1 MPHETGRVNV
11 SVPFINRPVATT
23 LLTIGITLAGAA
35 AFSLLPVAPLPQVD
49 LPTISVS
56 ASLPGAS
63 PETMAASVAMPL
75 ERSLGRI
82 AGISEMTSSSGLGS
96 TRIVVQFDLDRDINA
111 AAREVQAALNAARGA
126 LPAGVSS
133 NPTYR
138 KVNPAVA
145 PIMII
150 GLTSETMTQGQ
161 MYDAASTII
170 APKLSQLRGVG
181 QVQVGGSSLP
191 AVRVEINP
199 RALFKYGIGFGDVR
213 AALAGENANR
223 PKGAVEGAG
232 RYWQIEANDRAKTA
246 ADFIPLV
253 VAYRNGAPVG
263 LTEVADV
270 VDSVQD
276 LRNAGSSNG
285 KPSVLVTIS
294 RQPNA
299 NIIETAD
306 RVNALLPVLRAS
318 IPGAIDLAV
327 TMDRTTTIRAS
338 MRDAGRTLA
347 LSVVLV
353 VLVVFLF
360 LRNFRAALIPSVA
373 VPVSLITTFGIMHL
387 FGYSLNNV
395 TLMALAIAA
404 GFVVDDAIVVLEN
417 TVRHI
422 ENGMTPQEAARVGA
436 GEVGFTVVAMT
447 LSLVSVFIP
456 MLLMGGFVGL
466 FFREFAVTL
475 SAAILISLLVSLTTT
490 PMMCARL
497 LVPEAQ
503 RRTSRLHRWTERA
516 FAALLRSYGRSL
528 AWALDRG
535 PLTLLILLGAVA
547 LNVYLYGIVP
557 KGFFPQQDTGHLT
570 GRIQADQSISFQA
583 MRQKLDDFIDI
594 VRRDPAVE
602 NVVGFTGGG
611 NTGSL
616 FVRLKPLTER
626 GESADKVVA
635 RLRAELAR
643 EPGAN
648 LILNPVQD
656 IRVGGRASR
665 ATYQFTLRADDLAEL
680 RVWDPRIR
688 EALAQLPELVDVN
701 TDWQSKGSSTLI
713 DIDRDAAARLGVTPR
728 QIDTT
733 LNDAFAQRLVSTI
746 FAPLNQYRVVMEA
759 APDFWQS
766 PDALNHMHVSV
777 PGGAQVPFSQFAR
790 HRQVETA
797 LGVNRQSQFVAS
809 TISFNLAKDVSLS
822 QATRAIDDAMARI
835 GVPNTVRGGFQGTA
849 RAYRAAVASQP
860 VLILAALLTLYIVL
874 GVLYESFVHPLTI
887 LSTLPSAGVGA
898 LVALMLFKTEFSV
911 VAMIGVIMLIGIVQ
925 KNAIMMI
932 DFALAAERR
941 TKASAR
947 DAIFEACLLRF
958 RPILMTTVAALLA
971 AVPLALG
978 RGDGAEFRQPL
989 GIAIGG
995 GLILSQLLTL
1005 YTTPIVYVYLD
1016 RFGLWVR
1023 RLRRGGD
1030 RDTTLVPRG
1039 AES

>member
-1 MPHETGRVNV
+1 LNV
-11 SVPFINRPVATT
+11 SAPFISRPVATT
-23 LLTIGITLAGAA
+23 LLTIGITLAGAT
-35 AFSLLPVAPLPQVD
+35 AFSLLPIAPLPQVD
-49 LPTISVS
+49 LPTISVT
-56 ASLPGAS
+56 AGLAGAS
-63 PETMAASVAMPL
+63 PETMAASVTMPL

-82 AGISEMTSSSGLGS
+82 AGVTEMTSTSGLGH
-96 TRIVVQFDLDRDINA
+96 TRIVLQFDLDRDING
-111 AAREVQAALNAARGA
+111 AAREVQAALNAARGS
-126 LPAGVSS
+126 LPAGIGN

-161 MYDAASTII
+161 MYDAASTVI
-170 APKLSQLRGVG
+170 APRLSQLEGVG
-181 QVQVGGSSLP
+181 QVEIGGSSLP

-199 RALFKYGIGFGDVR
+199 HALFKYGIGFEDVR
-213 AALAGENANR
+213 AALAAQNANR
-223 PKGAVEGAG
+223 PKGSLESAG
-232 RYWQIEANDRAKTA
+232 RYWQIEANDQAKTA
-246 ADFIPLV
+246 ADFAPLII
-253 VAYRNGAPVG
+253 AYRNGAAVG
-263 LTEVADV
+263 LTDVAEV

-318 IPGAIDLAV
+318 IPAAIDLAV
-327 TMDRTTTIRAS
+327 NSDRTTTIRAS
-338 MRDAGRTLA
+338 MRDAERTLA
-347 LSVVLV
+347 LSVVFV

-360 LRNFRAALIPSVA
+360 LRNVRAALIPSVA
-373 VPVSLITTFGIMHL
+373 VPVSLIATFGIMHL
-387 FGYSLNNV
+387 CGYSLNNV

-422 ENGMTPQEAARVGA
+422 ENGMAPEEAARVGA

-447 LSLVSVFIP
+447 LSLVSAFIP
-456 MLLMGGFVGL
+456 MLLMGGFVGM
-466 FFREFAVTL
+466 FFREFAVTI
-475 SAAILISLLVSLTTT
+475 SGAILVSLLVSLTTT

-497 LVPEAQ
+497 LEPEKE
-503 RRTSRLHRWTERA
+503 RRTNRLYQWSERT
-516 FAALLRSYGRSL
+516 FAALLRGYERTL
-528 AWALDRG
+528 TWALDRG
-535 PLTLLILLGAVA
+535 PLTLLILLGTVVLNVA
-547 LNVYLYGIVP
+547 LYVIVP
-557 KGFFPQQDTGHLT
+557 KGFFPQQDTGQLT
-570 GRIQADQSISFQA
+570 GRIQADQSISFPA
-583 MRQKLDDFIDI
+583 MQQKLADFVEII
-594 VRRDPAVE
+594 REDPAVE
-602 NVVGFTGGG
+602 KVVGFTGGG

-616 FVRLKPLTER
+616 FVKLKPLAER

-635 RLRAELAR
+635 RLRTQLAG

-648 LILNPVQD
+648 LILNAVQD

-665 ATYQFTLRADDLAEL
+665 ATFQYTLRADDLAAL

-688 EALAQLPELVDVN
+688 EALAQLPELVDVD
-701 TDWQSKGSSTLI
+701 TDWQNKGHSTFI

-728 QIDTT
+728 QIDAA
-733 LNDAFAQRLVSTI
+733 LNDAFSQGVVSTI

-759 APDFWQS
+759 VPEFGQS
-766 PDALNHMHVSV
+766 SDALNYMHVGV
-777 PGGAQVPFSQFAR
+777 PGGVQVPFSLFAR
-790 HRQVETA
+790 HRDTESTLA
-797 LGVNRQSQFVAS
+797 VNHQSQFVSS
-809 TISFNLAKDVSLS
+809 TISFNLPDGVSLS
-822 QATRAIDDAMARI
+822 EATRAIEDAMARI
-835 GVPNTVRGGFQGTA
+835 GVPNTIQGGFQGTA

-874 GVLYESFVHPLTI
+874 GVLYESLVHPLTI

-898 LVALMLFKTEFSV
+898 LVALMLFRTEFSI

-932 DFALAAERR
+932 DVALTAQRR
-941 TKASAR
+941 TGSSPR

-971 AVPLALG
+971 AVPIALG

-1005 YTTPIVYVYLD
+1005 YTTPIVYVYLE
-1016 RFGLWVR
+1016 RFSRWVR
-1023 RLRRGGD
+1023 SLRRG
-1030 RDTTLVPRG
+1030 RDAALVPRG
-1039 AES
+1039 VES

>member
-1 MPHETGRVNV
+1 MNV

-23 LLTIGITLAGAA
+23 LLTLGITLAGAA
-35 AFSLLPVAPLPQVD
+35 AFQLLPVSPLPQVD
-49 LPTISVS
+49 LPTIQVS
-56 ASLPGAS
+56 ASLAGAS

-82 AGISEMTSSSGLGS
+82 AGISEMTSTSSLSS
-96 TRIVVQFDLDRDINA
+96 TRIVLQFDLDRDINA
-111 AAREVQAALNAARGA
+111 AAREVQAAINAARGS
-126 LPAGVSS
+126 LPAGVGN
-133 NPTYR
+133 NPSYR
-138 KVNPAVA
+138 KVNPSIA

-150 GLTSETMTQGQ
+150 GLTSDTMTQGQ

-170 APKLSQLRGVG
+170 APKLSQLDGVG

-199 RALFKYGIGFGDVR
+199 RALFKYGIGFEDVR
-213 AALAGENANR
+213 AALAAENGNR
-223 PKGAVEGAG
+223 PKGSLGSAG
-232 RYWQIEANDRAKTA
+232 RYWQIEANDQARTA
-246 ADFIPLV
+246 AEFAPLV
-253 VAYRNGAPVG
+253 IAYRNGAAVG
-263 LTEVADV
+263 LTDVAEV

-285 KPSVLVTIS
+285 KPSVLVTIN

-306 RVNALLPVLRAS
+306 RINALLPVLRAS

-338 MRDAGRTLA
+338 MRDAERTLA
-347 LSVVLV
+347 ISVVLV
-353 VLVVFLF
+353 VLVVFVF

-373 VPVSLITTFGIMHL
+373 VPVSLIATFGIMHL
-387 FGYSLNNV
+387 CGYSLNNI

-422 ENGMTPQEAARVGA
+422 ENGMTPQDAARVGA

-447 LSLVSVFIP
+447 LALVSVFIP
-456 MLLMGGFVGL
+456 MLLMGGFVGM

-475 SAAILISLLVSLTTT
+475 SAAILVSLLVSLTTT

-497 LVPEAQ
+497 LQAETG
-503 RRTSRLHRWTERA
+503 RRSNRLYQWSERT
-516 FAALLRSYGRSL
+516 FAALLRGYERTL

-535 PLTLLILLGAVA
+535 PLTLLILLGTVVLNVA
-547 LNVYLYGIVP
+547 LYVIVP
-557 KGFFPQQDTGHLT
+557 KGFFPQQDTGQLT
-570 GRIQADQSISFQA
+570 GRIQADQSISFPA
-583 MRQKLDDFIDI
+583 MRQKLEEFIEI
-594 VRRDPAVE
+594 VRADPAVE
-602 NVVGFTGGG
+602 NVVGSTAGG
-611 NTGSL
+611 NTGSMY
-616 FVRLKPLTER
+616 VKLKPLSER
-626 GESADKVVA
+626 KESADRVVA
-635 RLRAELAR
+635 RLRGKLAG

-648 LILNPVQD
+648 LVLNPVQD

-665 ATYQFTLRADDLAEL
+665 ATFQYTLSADDLAEL

-688 EALAQLPELVDVN
+688 DALAKLPELVDVN
-701 TDWQSKGSSTLI
+701 TDWQSKGRATVI
-713 DIDRDAAARLGVTPR
+713 DVDRDAAARLGVTAR
-728 QIDTT
+728 QIDAT
-733 LNDAFAQRLVSTI
+733 LNDAYAQRLVSTI

-766 PDALNHMHVSV
+766 PDSLNHMHVSV

-790 HRQVETA
+790 HRQAETA
-797 LGVNRQSQFVAS
+797 LGVNHQSQFVSS
-809 TISFNLAKDVSLS
+809 TISFNLPQGVSLS
-822 QATRAIDDAMARI
+822 QATQAIEQAMARI
-835 GVPNTVRGGFQGTA
+835 GVPSTIRGGFQGTA

-860 VLILAALLTLYIVL
+860 VLIIAALLTLYIVL

-898 LVALMLFKTEFSV
+898 LVALMLFRMEFSV

-932 DFALAAERR
+932 DFALTAERR
-941 TKASAR
+941 TKASPR
-947 DAIFEACLLRF
+947 EAIFEACLLRF
-958 RPILMTTVAALLA
+958 RPILMTTMAALLA
-971 AVPLALG
+971 AMPLALG
-978 RGDGAEFRQPL
+978 QGDGAEFRQPL

-1005 YTTPIVYVYLD
+1005 YTTPIVYIYLD
-1016 RFGLWVR
+1016 RFGQWVR
-1023 RLRRGGD
+1023 SLRRGRGAD
-1030 RDTTLVPRG
+1030 FLPRG
-1039 AES
+1039 AQS